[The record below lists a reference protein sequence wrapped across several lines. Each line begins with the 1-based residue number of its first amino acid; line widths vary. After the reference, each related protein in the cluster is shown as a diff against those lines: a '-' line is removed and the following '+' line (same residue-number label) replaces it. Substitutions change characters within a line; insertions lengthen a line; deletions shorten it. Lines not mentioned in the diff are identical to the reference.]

1 LHTVPSN
8 STVSDWVKNYISENL
23 DLFPAAIYKQ
33 LVSKGLDISI
43 QQKQV
48 HYWWSYYMTKKY
60 KRNEDAYISAYEWL
74 KENNY
79 EIIVKNNKPVR
90 TLGFLTGFHKE
101 LQKKNICINECS
113 IDIICKYK
121 IFLITNNFFK
131 Y

>member
-1 LHTVPSN
+1 
-8 STVSDWVKNYISENL
+8 
-23 DLFPAAIYKQ
+23 
-33 LVSKGLDISI
+33 
-43 QQKQV
+43 V
-48 HYWWSYYMTKKY
+48 HYWWSYYITKKY
-60 KRNEDAYISAYEWL
+60 KQNEDAYISAYEWL